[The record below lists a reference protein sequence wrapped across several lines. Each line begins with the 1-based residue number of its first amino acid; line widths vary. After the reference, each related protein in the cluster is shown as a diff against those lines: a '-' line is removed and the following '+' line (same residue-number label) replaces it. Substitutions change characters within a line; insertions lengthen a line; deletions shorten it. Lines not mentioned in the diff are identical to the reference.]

1 LRTVQLNKVFF
12 VPKNES
18 LLGILD
24 KFQEGK
30 SHMAIVSRF
39 SVEQAKVVTKVA
51 KTGLTQKLKK
61 RVGISDNEIGPDTD
75 TDTERNSINST
86 KGQDERC
93 RLRVERIEKKMVLE

>member
-39 SVEQAKVVTKVA
+39 SVEQAKVVT
-51 KTGLTQKLKK
+51 TGLTQKLKK
-61 RVGISDNEIGPDTD
+61 RVGICDNETGHRYGHR
-75 TDTERNSINST
+75 TEQH
-86 KGQDERC
+86 K
-93 RLRVERIEKKMVLE
+93 LH